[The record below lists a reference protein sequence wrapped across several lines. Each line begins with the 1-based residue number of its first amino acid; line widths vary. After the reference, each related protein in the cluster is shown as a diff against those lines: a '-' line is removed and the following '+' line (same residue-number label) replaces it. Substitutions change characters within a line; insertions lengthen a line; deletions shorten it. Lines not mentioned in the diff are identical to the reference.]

1 MDDLMLTVS
10 EIGKKYNISRQ
21 TLIYYDKIGLFK
33 PAFVDSNG
41 YRCYS
46 VRQIPHLREIYF
58 LKSLGVPLQAIKKHF
73 KERNVKKTEELLESR
88 RNAIDEEMA
97 TLARKRAYLTQRLNI
112 YSDYEQVSEKIGEL
126 FIRKFPARSVVFKP
140 FGSKPSKQELHLALW
155 RCWQELEKYDML
167 MSNGFGTILPVDALY
182 TDKLFESAGPY
193 ISLPYTE
200 ADIKDVRILP
210 AGNYACMYKYGMP
223 YEEEDAYKLVEM
235 IKQNGYRIVGDIVD
249 ACILD
254 TTFYHDGM
262 DKDLCMLQIP
272 IDL

>member
-1 MDDLMLTVS
+1 MDELFLTVS

-58 LKSLGVPLQAIKKHF
+58 LKSLGVSLQEIKNHF
-73 KERNVKKTEELLESR
+73 NERNVKKTEELLESR
-88 RNAIDEEMA
+88 RRAIDEEMA
-97 TLARKRAYLTQRLNI
+97 KLAAKRAYLTQRLNL
-112 YSDYEQVSEKIGEL
+112 YSEYQHVHENIGEL
-126 FIRKFPARSVVFKP
+126 FLRRFPARSVVFSP
-140 FGSKPSKQELHLALW
+140 FGKKPSKQELHLSLW
-155 RCWQELEKYDML
+155 RCWQELAKHEML
-167 MSNGFGTILPVDALY
+167 MSNGFGTILPAAALY
-182 TDKLFESAGPY
+182 TDKLFENAGSY
-193 ISLPYTE
+193 IFLPYSE
-200 ADIKDVRILP
+200 VDIKNVRILP

-223 YEEEDAYKLVEM
+223 YEEEHVYKLLEM
-235 IKQNGYRIVGDIVD
+235 IKKRGYSVQGDIVD

-254 TTFYHDGM
+254 TTFYHEGM

-272 IDL
+272 IS

>member
-1 MDDLMLTVS
+1 MDELMLTVS

-33 PAFVDSNG
+33 PAFIDSNG

-46 VRQIPHLREIYF
+46 VRQIPHLREIHF
-58 LKSLGVPLQAIKKHF
+58 LKSLGVTLQEIKKHF
-73 KERNVKKTEELLESR
+73 QERNVKKTEELLEQR

-97 TLARKRAYLTQRLNI
+97 MLARKRAYLSQRLNL
-112 YSDYEQVSEKIGEL
+112 YSDYEYVHEKIGEM
-126 FIRKFPARSVVFKP
+126 FVRKFPARSVVFKP
-140 FGSKPSKQELHLALW
+140 FGSKPNKQELHLALW
-155 RCWQELEKYDML
+155 SCWQELEKYDML
-167 MSNGFGTILPVDALY
+167 MSNGFGTILPADALY
-182 TDKLFESAGPY
+182 TDQLFERAGSY

-200 ADIKDVRILP
+200 EDIKAVRVLP
-210 AGNYACMYKYGMP
+210 AGSYACMYKYGMP
-223 YEEEDAYKLVEM
+223 YEEEHAYKLVEM
-235 IKQNGYRIVGDIVD
+235 IKKSGYNIIGDIVD

-254 TTFYHDGM
+254 TTFYHEGM